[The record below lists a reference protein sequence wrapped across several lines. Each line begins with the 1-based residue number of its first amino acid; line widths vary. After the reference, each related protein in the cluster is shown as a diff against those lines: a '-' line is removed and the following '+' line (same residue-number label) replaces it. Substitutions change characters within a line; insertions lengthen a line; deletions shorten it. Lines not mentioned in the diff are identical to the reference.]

1 MDVLLSFQRLQRL
14 QKLDLSGNTYF
25 GRQPSKLLTVLQNMS
40 SLVIVDLH
48 ACGIETLPVGM
59 FTNTTQLDTLVL
71 SVNSITSWDPK
82 VFAPLHNLRILT
94 LERNQIVSINVA
106 SFSHLTSLRQL
117 DLSFNP
123 FACNCDLMWFI
134 EYVQMNNI
142 FVINI
147 GSASS
152 YKCASPESLH
162 GVPVLS
168 AGLSPADCVTH
179 TDFVVT
185 LSTAAVIFLSAI
197 VFALV
202 YRGRWYIRYY
212 IFLIRSRRRRYH
224 ELADGSYVYDAF
236 VAHNSNDASWVV
248 RHLLPQLET
257 EGRYRLC
264 LHQRD
269 WPIGREISENIVES
283 IEASRKVIVVLS
295 NNFAQSQWCRM
306 ELEMANHRRLSNWR
320 NSLILVLL
328 ETISSENQTATL
340 RILLTTHTYLEWKER
355 AQEKFWRALR
365 KALRPPKGAPPVQ
378 MRSVRGRNRV
388 GERER
393 GMEE

>member
-1 MDVLLSFQRLQRL
+1 
-14 QKLDLSGNTYF
+14 
-25 GRQPSKLLTVLQNMS
+25 MS
-40 SLVIVDLH
+40 SLTSVDLL
-48 ACGIETLPVGM
+48 ACGIKTLPVGM

-71 SVNSITSWDPK
+71 SDNSITSWDPT

-94 LERNQIVSINVA
+94 LERNQIVSVNVA

-152 YKCASPESLH
+152 YTCASPESLH

-179 TDFVVT
+179 ADFVVT
-185 LSTAAVIFLSAI
+185 LSTAAANFLSAI

-212 IFLIRSRRRRYH
+212 VFLIRSRRRRYH
-224 ELADGSYVYDAF
+224 ELADGSYIYDAF
-236 VAHNSNDASWVV
+236 VAHN
-248 RHLLPQLET
+248 
-257 EGRYRLC
+257 
-264 LHQRD
+264 
-269 WPIGREISENIVES
+269 IIV
-283 IEASRKVIVVLS
+283 
-295 NNFAQSQWCRM
+295 
-306 ELEMANHRRLSNWR
+306 
-320 NSLILVLL
+320 
-328 ETISSENQTATL
+328 
-340 RILLTTHTYLEWKER
+340 TTHPRSSDIYCHNSRQKAVIGCVCTNETGPSAER
-355 AQEKFWRALR
+355 TSSRAS
-365 KALRPPKGAPPVQ
+365 K
-378 MRSVRGRNRV
+378 RV
-388 GERER
+388 AR
-393 GMEE
+393 

>member
-1 MDVLLSFQRLQRL
+1 MLSFQRLQRL
-14 QKLDLSGNTYF
+14 EQLDISGNAYF
-25 GRQPSKLLTVLQNMS
+25 GRQTSKLLTVLQNMS
-40 SLVIVDLH
+40 SLLRVDLH
-48 ACGIETLPVGM
+48 ACGIDTLPVGM
-59 FTNTTQLDTLVL
+59 FTNTTQLLTLLL
-71 SVNSITSWDPK
+71 SDNSITSWDPT
-82 VFAPLHNLRILT
+82 VFAPLHNLRVLT
-94 LERNQIVSINVA
+94 LERNQIVSVNVA

-117 DLSFNP
+117 DLSYNP

-152 YKCASPESLH
+152 YVCASPESLH

-168 AGLSPADCVTH
+168 AALSPADCVTH
-179 TDFVVT
+179 TDLVVT
-185 LSTAAVIFLSAI
+185 LSTAAAIFLSAI

-212 IFLIRSRRRRYH
+212 IFLIRSRRRRH
-224 ELADGSYVYDAF
+224 LDRADGSYVYDAF

-248 RHLLPQLET
+248 RHLLPRLET

-306 ELEMANHRRLSNWR
+306 ELEMANHRRLNNWR
-320 NSLILVLL
+320 NSLVLVLL
-328 ETISSENQTATL
+328 ETIAPENQTATL
-340 RILLTTHTYLEWKER
+340 RILLTTHTYLEWNER
-355 AQEKFWRALR
+355 AEEKFWRALR
-365 KALRPPKGAPPVQ
+365 KALRRPPGALPIQ
-378 MRSVRGRNRV
+378 MRSVQGRDRA
-388 GERER
+388 GERE
-393 GMEE
+393 GEMEG

>member
-1 MDVLLSFQRLQRL
+1 MYFQRLRSL
-14 QKLDLSGNTYF
+14 TKLDIAHNAVF
-25 GRQPSKLLTVLQNMS
+25 GRQLAAFRSVFQNLPSLEKLNL
-40 SLVIVDLH
+40 IG
-48 ACGIETLPVGM
+48 CGIWMLPDGM
-59 FTNTTQLDTLVL
+59 LRNTTQL
-71 SVNSITSWDPK
+71 TSLYLTNNDIKSWTPE
-82 VFAPLHNLRILT
+82 VFAPLRHLRILT
-94 LERNQIVSINVA
+94 LARNKIVSVNVA

-117 DLSFNP
+117 DLSLNP
-123 FACNCDLMWFI
+123 FACNCDLTWFL
-134 EYVQMNNI
+134 EYVHSNNI
-142 FVINI
+142 FIFYI
-147 GSASS
+147 GNPSQ
-152 YKCASPESLH
+152 YICASPESLH
-162 GVPVLS
+162 GVPVLRS
-168 AGLSPADCVTH
+168 GLSPADCVSY
-179 TDFVVT
+179 TDIVVT

-224 ELADGSYVYDAF
+224 ELADGSYAYDAF

-248 RHLLPQLET
+248 RHLLPRLET

-328 ETISSENQTATL
+328 ETISPENQNATL

-355 AQEKFWRALR
+355 KQEKFWRALR
-365 KALRPPKGAPPVQ
+365 KALRPPKGAQ
-378 MRSVRGRNRV
+378 RTEMRTL
-388 GERER
+388 E
-393 GMEE
+393 